1 MFYDYTVL
9 RELSLELKK
18 DKSFEVMCHTDE
30 YLVGR
35 NLANPKQFI
44 VFNFE
49 QSTIIEKELKSEL
62 TIHNKD
68 KLLDY
73 LIAFC
78 EGGLEYD
85 TIIDEDTYDDKIVM
99 YFLE

>member
-9 RELSLELKK
+9 RQLSLELQK
-18 DKSFEVMCHTDE
+18 DKSFEIVCHTDE

-44 VFNFE
+44 VFNFVHN
-49 QSTIIEKELKSEL
+49 TIAEKELKSEL

>member
-9 RELSLELKK
+9 RDLSLELEK
-18 DKSFEVMCHTDE
+18 DNGFDIICHTDE

-35 NLANPKQFI
+35 NLSNPKQFI

-49 QSTIIEKELKSEL
+49 QGTIIEKELKSEL
-62 TIHNKD
+62 IIHNKD
-68 KLLDY
+68 EFVDY
-73 LIAFC
+73 FMTFC
-78 EGGLEYD
+78 ESDLKYD
-85 TIIDEDTYDDKIVM
+85 TIIDNDNYDDKIVM

>member
-35 NLANPKQFI
+35 NLTNPKQFI
-44 VFNFE
+44 VFNFI
-49 QSTIIEKELKSEL
+49 QGTIIEKELKSEF
-62 TIHNKD
+62 TIYNKD
-68 KLLDY
+68 KLMDY
-73 LIAFC
+73 LTTFC

-85 TIIDEDTYDDKIVM
+85 TIIDNDTYDDKIVV
-99 YFLE
+99 YFLG